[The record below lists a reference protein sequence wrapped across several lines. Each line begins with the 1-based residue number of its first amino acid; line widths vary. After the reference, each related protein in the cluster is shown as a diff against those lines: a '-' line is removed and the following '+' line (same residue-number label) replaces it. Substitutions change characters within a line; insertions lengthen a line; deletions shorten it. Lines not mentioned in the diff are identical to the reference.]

1 MCSLLINVN
10 AIKLEERDLIIKM
23 KLKGSSNS
31 ESIACISMVFHG
43 YLKKRDKLEMT
54 VNPIFLSKNIV
65 MYNFFRKTY

>member
-1 MCSLLINVN
+1 
-10 AIKLEERDLIIKM
+10 M

-31 ESIACISMVFHG
+31 ESIACISMVFYG

-54 VNPIFLSKNIV
+54 VNPIFLYKNIV